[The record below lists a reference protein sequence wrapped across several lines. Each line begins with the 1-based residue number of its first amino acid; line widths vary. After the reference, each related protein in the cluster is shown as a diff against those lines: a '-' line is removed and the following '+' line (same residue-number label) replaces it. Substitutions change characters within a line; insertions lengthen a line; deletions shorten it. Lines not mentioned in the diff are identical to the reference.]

1 MTWEFAPIDPP
12 EDPFWREREQLE
24 ELAYQIA
31 DEEDATELTLDHVYR
46 AADELGLRRDEEY
59 LPARKC
65 LPQGFEEEV
74 WEGIRDDY
82 DADHR
87 DAS

>member
-1 MTWEFAPIDPP
+1 MTWEYAPIDPP

-31 DEEDATELTLDHVYR
+31 DEEDAPELTLDHVYR

-82 DADHR
+82 AADHR